1 MIAKLRGTVDSV
13 GEDWLIL
20 VVGGVGYLLFCSVRT
35 IAALSNQN
43 EMATLFV
50 STHVREDHIHLYG
63 FSEEGEREWFL
74 LLQTVQGVGA
84 KVALGILS
92 ALELHELHGA
102 VASGDRSQFR
112 RVTGVGPK
120 VANRLGVELADKV
133 EGQRFSVEALA
144 TKSSRRVAEGSMKEA
159 ISALVNLGYG
169 RPEAQAAILEASRS
183 EDIADDLSS
192 LIHAGL
198 RGLVR

>member
-1 MIAKLRGTVDSV
+1 MIAKLRGRVDSI
-13 GEDWLIL
+13 GEDWLVL
-20 VVGGVGYLLFCSVRT
+20 DVGGVGYLLFCSVRT
-35 IAALSNQN
+35 ITALSNQN
-43 EMATLFV
+43 EVATLFV

-63 FSEEGEREWFL
+63 FSDEAEREWFS

-84 KVALGILS
+84 KVALAILS
-92 ALELHELHGA
+92 ALELAELHGA
-102 VASGDRSQFR
+102 VASGDHSQFR
-112 RVTGVGPK
+112 RVSGVGPK
-120 VANRLGVELADKV
+120 VANRLVVELADKV
-133 EGQRFSVEALA
+133 EGQQFSVKPLA
-144 TKSSRRVAEGSMKEA
+144 AGSSLSVSEGSLTEA

-192 LIHAGL
+192 LIQAGL

>member
-1 MIAKLRGTVDSV
+1 MIAKLRGRVDSI
-13 GEDWLIL
+13 GEDWLVL
-20 VVGGVGYLLFCSVRT
+20 DVGGVGYLLFCSVRT
-35 IAALSNQN
+35 ITALSNQN
-43 EMATLFV
+43 EGATLFV

-63 FSEEGEREWFL
+63 FSDEAEREWFS

-84 KVALGILS
+84 KVALAILS
-92 ALELHELHGA
+92 ALELAELHGA
-102 VASGDRSQFR
+102 VASGDHSQFR
-112 RVTGVGPK
+112 RVSGVGPK
-120 VANRLGVELADKV
+120 VANRLVVELADKV
-133 EGQRFSVEALA
+133 EGQQFSVKPLA
-144 TKSSRRVAEGSMKEA
+144 AGSSLSVSEGSLTEA

-192 LIHAGL
+192 LIQAGL

>member
-1 MIAKLRGTVDSV
+1 MIAKLRGRVDSI
-13 GEDWLIL
+13 GEDWLVL
-20 VVGGVGYLLFCSVRT
+20 DVGGVGYLLFCSVRT
-35 IAALSNQN
+35 ITALSNQN
-43 EMATLFV
+43 EVATLFV

-63 FSEEGEREWFL
+63 FSDEAEREWFS

-84 KVALGILS
+84 KVALAILS
-92 ALELHELHGA
+92 ALELAELHGA
-102 VASGDRSQFR
+102 VASGDHSQFR
-112 RVTGVGPK
+112 RVSGVGPK
-120 VANRLGVELADKV
+120 VANRLVVELADKV
-133 EGQRFSVEALA
+133 EGQQFSVKPLA
-144 TKSSRRVAEGSMKEA
+144 AGSSLSVSEGSLTEA

-198 RGLVR
+198 RGLAR